1 MMESKFVHIV
11 CSVLFCAFSFCY
23 LFFFQADVMTV
34 TQHLAS
40 GGQTF
45 YSPLAG
51 ALLITFTLKLLQT
64 GVSSLVRLSKRGFAL
79 TYFPSFLVLT
89 VLSDIR
95 PSACGVTI
103 GNWGWGVPLLLV
115 VYVLVVVSVKRFE
128 PYEPEL
134 RSRGAFSQ
142 LTWVSLLIFLA
153 FFLFTS
159 LFSNT
164 DRYFHQRAKVEA
176 MIDRKDYSGALSV
189 VRTMPHTDSVTSML
203 TVYAVA
209 RRGHLADSLFYYPL
223 MGGSRTLRPGKVHS
237 WLQPDSLLFKVTRNS
252 ANYQLVGFLLDRN
265 LHDFVRY
272 LPQYYPVDS
281 LRPDYYREA
290 CHIFSLRQKGLKLK
304 PPYKPGSY
312 TAYYYA
318 E

>member
-95 PSACGVTI
+95 PSVCGVTI
-103 GNWGWGVPLLLV
+103 GNWGWGV
-115 VYVLVVVSVKRFE
+115 RQ
-128 PYEPEL
+128 
-134 RSRGAFSQ
+134 AF
-142 LTWVSLLIFLA
+142 
-153 FFLFTS
+153 
-159 LFSNT
+159 
-164 DRYFHQRAKVEA
+164 
-176 MIDRKDYSGALSV
+176 
-189 VRTMPHTDSVTSML
+189 
-203 TVYAVA
+203 
-209 RRGHLADSLFYYPL
+209 
-223 MGGSRTLRPGKVHS
+223 
-237 WLQPDSLLFKVTRNS
+237 
-252 ANYQLVGFLLDRN
+252 
-265 LHDFVRY
+265 
-272 LPQYYPVDS
+272 
-281 LRPDYYREA
+281 
-290 CHIFSLRQKGLKLK
+290 
-304 PPYKPGSY
+304 
-312 TAYYYA
+312 
-318 E
+318 